1 MVKRTRN
8 PWETT
13 SKSELVS
20 IGTHKLFLSTSGPAR
35 TPGTPVVIFFTG
47 GGVPVAAHVRLQA
60 MISDFARVYFYDR
73 SGYDR
78 SESSPIPHPTA
89 ADAAA
94 ELRALLRA
102 VKVDPPYVLVAHS
115 YGALVAREF
124 LDLHSSSRASV
135 VGMVLAESAT
145 ELMYEVF
152 PTLSDADYNTVTAG
166 IDFVELT
173 HLREESKLSDEQWK
187 AVVSA
192 IARTEQGS
200 KTEDTRGS
208 GRSLAAK
215 NQFQNQAL
223 DQWPLSVVR
232 CNFPNDWRVMY
243 EAGLKMGNGSK
254 EQQAEARKFV
264 ETWELFDD
272 DLRACQLR
280 LSGRSRYRQFT
291 DCGHDVPVRRPE
303 YISEEIKWVLEQLE
317 SDRIVSSVDSNR
329 ADRKSR
335 RHMPDPE
342 KLRTWVDRSGSFK
355 VAAQFIKHD
364 NGKIHL
370 HKHTGVRIAVP
381 TFRLCVEDLEY
392 VEKAT
397 GVLLTDKRMV
407 ASRASPSSSHLDVEA

>member
-1 MVKRTRN
+1 MVKRIRN

-60 MISDFARVYFYDR
+60 MISGFARVYFYDR

-94 ELRALLRA
+94 ELSALLRA
-102 VKVDPPYVLVAHS
+102 VKVNPPYVLVAHS
-115 YGALVAREF
+115 YGALIAREF
-124 LDLHSSSRASV
+124 LDLYSSSRASV

-152 PTLSDADYNTVTAG
+152 PTLGDADYNAVTAG

-187 AVVSA
+187 AMMSA

-200 KTEDTRGS
+200 KAEDTRGS
-208 GRSLAAK
+208 GRILAAK
-215 NQFQNQAL
+215 KQFQNQAL

-243 EAGLKMGNGSK
+243 EAGLKMGNGSE
-254 EQQAEARKFV
+254 EQQAGAGKFV
-264 ETWELFDD
+264 EKWELFDD

-280 LSGRSRYRQFT
+280 LSGRSRYKQFT

-303 YISEEIKWVLEQLE
+303 YVSAEIKWVLEQLE
-317 SDRIVSSVDSNR
+317 CDGFMPSVDSNS
-329 ADRKSR
+329 ADRHSSR
-335 RHMPDPE
+335 QMPDPE
-342 KLRTWVDRSGSFK
+342 KLRTWMDRSGSFK
-355 VAAQFIKHD
+355 VAAQFIGYD
-364 NGKIHL
+364 DGKIHL
-370 HKHTGVRIAVP
+370 HKQNGVSIAVP
-381 TFRLCVEDLEY
+381 TFKVCVEDLEY
-392 VEKAT
+392 VEKMT
-397 GVLLTDKRMV
+397 GVLLNDERMV
-407 ASRASPSSSHLDVEA
+407 TSRAPTPIQST